1 MQLSECCEQ
10 IHCID
15 GILEIDVRFRC
26 EGACK

>member
-15 GILEIDVRFRC
+15 GILEIDVSFRC
-26 EGACK
+26 